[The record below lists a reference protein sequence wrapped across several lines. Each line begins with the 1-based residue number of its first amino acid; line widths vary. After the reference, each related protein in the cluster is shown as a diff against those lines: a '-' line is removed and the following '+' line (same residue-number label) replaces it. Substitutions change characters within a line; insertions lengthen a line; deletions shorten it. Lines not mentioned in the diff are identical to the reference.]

1 MRVDES
7 DQQAHISLAAAG
19 DDVSATFAICGSEGR
34 ALWYGPFLDND
45 VDHPRG
51 DRHAAAMGA
60 AGRAI
65 WLAARAMADVGA
77 ARATLHLS
85 VSEPELDFV
94 TLACTASMSGIALE
108 ILVTRENP
116 ALDWCQA
123 FGRLDWSSGPL
134 HGLVDDAGLPELTG
148 RSHPALRSIAGG
160 RTASVSKEGSAMFPE
175 YRTDTLTT
183 DESADPGRELRAA
196 LESLLLHDSV
206 GMDAK
211 MRHAVAAV
219 VHLAVD
225 TPHGLPEDAE
235 EFLGRLDAAWLI
247 AAWLGHD
254 TELSLIATLSAGD
267 EPALSWCELMFTT
280 SLAPWSSSPV
290 AVHARRIF
298 ATPAR
303 PAPIRALG

>member
-1 MRVDES
+1 MRVDERNR
-7 DQQAHISLAAAG
+7 QAHVSLAAAG
-19 DDVSATFAICGSEGR
+19 DDVSSTFAICGAEGR
-34 ALWYGPFLDND
+34 ALWYGPYLDND

-51 DRHAAAMGA
+51 SRHAAAMGA

-65 WLAARAMADVGA
+65 WLAARAMRDVGA

-85 VSEPELDFV
+85 VSEPALDVV
-94 TLACTASMSGIALE
+94 TLACTASMSGIALD
-108 ILVTRENP
+108 LQVTQDNP

-123 FGRLDWSSGPL
+123 FGRLDWNPGSLP
-134 HGLVDDAGLPELTG
+134 GLIEDDELPEL
-148 RSHPALRSIAGG
+148 PALRSIAGG
-160 RTASVSKEGSAMFPE
+160 RTAPTKEGSAMF
-175 YRTDTLTT
+175 TDPYATT
-183 DESADPGRELRAA
+183 DDTDPGRELRAA

-206 GMDAK
+206 GMDAR

-254 TELSLIATLSAGD
+254 TELSLIATLSAGE

-298 ATPAR
+298 AAPSR